1 MSLGTRDY
9 TSPRTPSFGQKRRS
23 LLAGALAK
31 DSPLRKYDWV
41 LLVAVVGLSLIGT
54 LLVYSATQPSAD
66 PRSYLVKQLINVA
79 LGLILMVAV
88 SLLDYRQIRLLA
100 PIVYAVA
107 VLGLVAVLSPLG
119 TTVSGA
125 KAWINLPAGFQ
136 VEPSEFAKI
145 GLVLVIA
152 VVFGEV
158 RDSGRVPGPKHA
170 AGVLALALVPVVL
183 VEREPALGVIILLLL
198 MTFGM
203 VALSGLRLRWVAAL
217 VVTGAA
223 AVAAVFKLH
232 LLRAYQLDRLTAFLH
247 PGADPTGTG
256 YETIH
261 SKIMIGSGGL
271 FGTGWLHGSLVT
283 ASFVPNQ
290 QTDFIFSVAG
300 EEAGFV
306 GCFDHRAA
314 GPADLPRAAH
324 RHPGRRP
331 VRPAGRLRYRAVVRP
346 AGLHQHRHD
355 HRDHAGDRPAA
366 AVCVLRGVSHV
377 RGHDRDRRA
386 PVRAPAPSGV
396 RLTVSCQNACGIGLP
411 PPGAPAAPGAQADP
425 VRRR

>member
-9 TSPRTPSFGQKRRS
+9 TSPRTPSFGQKRRPW
-23 LLAGALAK
+23 LLGALGK
-31 DSPLRKYDWV
+31 DSPLRKYDWL

-66 PRSYLVKQLINVA
+66 PRGYLIKQLINVA

-88 SLLDYRQIRLLA
+88 SLLDYRQIRLFA

-107 VLGLVAVLSPLG
+107 VLGLVVVLSPLG
-119 TTVSGA
+119 TSVSGA

-152 VVFGEV
+152 VVFGEL
-158 RDSGRVPGPKHA
+158 RDSGQIPGPKHA
-170 AGVLALALVPVVL
+170 AGVLALALIPVVL
-183 VEREPALGVIILLLL
+183 VEREPALGVLILLLL

-203 VALSGLRLRWVAAL
+203 IALSGLRLPWVAGL
-217 VVTGAA
+217 AA
-223 AVAAVFKLH
+223 AGALAVLAVFKLH

-261 SKIMIGSGGL
+261 SKIMIGSGGT
-271 FGTGWLHGSLVT
+271 FGTGLLHSQLVT
-283 ASFVPNQ
+283 ANFVPNQ

-300 EEAGFV
+300 QEVGFL
-306 GCFDHRAA
+306 GCAVIIVLLGIVIFRALRIATRADDQFGLLVASGIALWFGSQAFINIGMTIGIMPVTGLPLPFVSYGGSAMFADMIAIGVLQSVHR
-314 GPADLPRAAH
+314 
-324 RHPGRRP
+324 RHPVFG
-331 VRPAGRLRYRAVVRP
+331 
-346 AGLHQHRHD
+346 
-355 HRDHAGDRPAA
+355 
-366 AVCVLRGVSHV
+366 
-377 RGHDRDRRA
+377 
-386 PVRAPAPSGV
+386 
-396 RLTVSCQNACGIGLP
+396 
-411 PPGAPAAPGAQADP
+411 
-425 VRRR
+425 

>member
-9 TSPRTPSFGQKRRS
+9 ASPRIPGFGQKRRS
-23 LLAGALAK
+23 VLLRALAK

-41 LLVAVVGLSLIGT
+41 LLVTVVALSLIGT

-66 PRSYLVKQLINVA
+66 PRSYLIKQLINVA

-88 SLLDYRQIRLLA
+88 SLLDYRQIRMFA

-119 TTVSGA
+119 TSVSGA

-152 VVFGEV
+152 VVFGEL
-158 RDSGRVPGPKHA
+158 RDSGRIPGPRHT
-170 AGVLALALVPVVL
+170 AGVFALAMVPVAL
-183 VEREPALGVIILLLL
+183 VEREPALGVVILLLL

-203 VALSGLRLRWVAAL
+203 IALSGLKLRWVAGL
-217 VVTGAA
+217 AA
-223 AVAAVFKLH
+223 AGVLAVVAVFQLH
-232 LLRAYQLDRLTAFLH
+232 LLRSYQLDRLTSFLH
-247 PGADPTGTG
+247 PAADPTGLG

-261 SKIMIGSGGL
+261 SKIMIGSGGML
-271 FGTGWLHGSLVT
+271 GTGLLHGPLVT

-300 EEAGFV
+300 EEVGFAGCAV
-306 GCFDHRAA
+306 IIALLA
-314 GPADLPRAAH
+314 VLI
-324 RHPGRRP
+324 
-331 VRPAGRLRYRAVVRP
+331 YRALRI
-346 AGLHQHRHD
+346 ASRADDQFGLLVASGIALWFGLQSFINI
-355 HRDHAGDRPAA
+355 GMTI
-366 AVCVLRGVSHV
+366 GIM
-377 RGHDRDRRA
+377 
-386 PVRAPAPSGV
+386 PV
-396 RLTVSCQNACGIGLP
+396 TGLP
-411 PPGAPAAPGAQADP
+411 LPFVSYGGSAMFADMIAIG
-425 VRRR
+425 VLQSVHRRHHVFS

>member
-23 LLAGALAK
+23 LMAGALAK
-31 DSPLRKYDWV
+31 DSTLRKYDWV

-66 PRSYLVKQLINVA
+66 PRSYLIKQLINVA
-79 LGLILMVAV
+79 LGLILLVAV

-100 PIVYAVA
+100 PVVYAVA

-119 TTVSGA
+119 TSVSGA

-152 VVFGEV
+152 VVFGEL

-203 VALSGLRLRWVAAL
+203 IALSGLRLRWVAAL
-217 VVTGAA
+217 VVAGAA
-223 AVAAVFKLH
+223 AVLAVFRLH

-300 EEAGFV
+300 EEVGFV
-306 GCFDHRAA
+306 GCAVIIALLGLLIFRALRIA
-314 GPADLPRAAH
+314 TRADDQFGLLVASGIALWF
-324 RHPGRRP
+324 GLQAFINIGMSIGIMP
-331 VRPAGRLRYRAVVRP
+331 V
-346 AGLHQHRHD
+346 
-355 HRDHAGDRPAA
+355 
-366 AVCVLRGVSHV
+366 
-377 RGHDRDRRA
+377 
-386 PVRAPAPSGV
+386 
-396 RLTVSCQNACGIGLP
+396 TGLP
-411 PPGAPAAPGAQADP
+411 LPFVSYGGSAMFADMIAIG
-425 VRRR
+425 VLQSVHRRHQVFG

>member
-23 LLAGALAK
+23 LLLGALAK

-152 VVFGEV
+152 VVFGEL
-158 RDSGRVPGPKHA
+158 RDSGRIPGPKHA

-203 VALSGLRLRWVAAL
+203 IALSGLRLRWVAAL
-217 VVTGAA
+217 VVAGAL
-223 AVAAVFKLH
+223 AVLAVFKLH

-271 FGTGWLHGSLVT
+271 LGTGWLHGPLVT

-300 EEAGFV
+300 EEVGFV
-306 GCFDHRAA
+306 GCAVIIALLGLLIFRALRIA
-314 GPADLPRAAH
+314 TRADDQFGLLAAS
-324 RHPGRRP
+324 GIALWFGLQAFINIGMTIGIMP
-331 VRPAGRLRYRAVVRP
+331 V
-346 AGLHQHRHD
+346 
-355 HRDHAGDRPAA
+355 
-366 AVCVLRGVSHV
+366 
-377 RGHDRDRRA
+377 
-386 PVRAPAPSGV
+386 
-396 RLTVSCQNACGIGLP
+396 TGLP
-411 PPGAPAAPGAQADP
+411 LPFVSYGGSAMFADMIAIG
-425 VRRR
+425 VLQSVHRRHQVFG

>member
-23 LLAGALAK
+23 LLLGALAK

-88 SLLDYRQIRLLA
+88 SLLDYRQIRLFA

-152 VVFGEV
+152 VVFGEL
-158 RDSGRVPGPKHA
+158 RDSGRIPGPKHA
-170 AGVLALALVPVVL
+170 AGVLALALIPVAL

-203 VALSGLRLRWVAAL
+203 IALSGLRLRWVAAM
-217 VVTGAA
+217 VVAGAL
-223 AVAAVFKLH
+223 AVLAVFKLH

-271 FGTGWLHGSLVT
+271 FGTGFLHGSLVT

-300 EEAGFV
+300 EEVGFV
-306 GCFDHRAA
+306 GCAVIIALLGLLIFRALRIA
-314 GPADLPRAAH
+314 TRADDQFGLLVASGIALWF
-324 RHPGRRP
+324 GLQAFINIGMTIGIMP
-331 VRPAGRLRYRAVVRP
+331 V
-346 AGLHQHRHD
+346 
-355 HRDHAGDRPAA
+355 
-366 AVCVLRGVSHV
+366 
-377 RGHDRDRRA
+377 
-386 PVRAPAPSGV
+386 
-396 RLTVSCQNACGIGLP
+396 TGLP
-411 PPGAPAAPGAQADP
+411 LPFVSYGGSAMFADMIAIG
-425 VRRR
+425 VLQSVHRRHQVFG

>member
-23 LLAGALAK
+23 LLLGALAK
-31 DSPLRKYDWV
+31 DSLLRKYDWV

-66 PRSYLVKQLINVA
+66 PRSYLIKQLINVA
-79 LGLILMVAV
+79 LGLVLMVAV
-88 SLLDYRQIRLLA
+88 SLLDYRQIRMFA

-152 VVFGEV
+152 VVFGEL

-170 AGVLALALVPVVL
+170 AGVLALALIPVAL

-203 VALSGLRLRWVAAL
+203 IALSGLRLRWVAAM
-217 VVTGAA
+217 
-223 AVAAVFKLH
+223 AVAGALAVLAVFKLH

-271 FGTGWLHGSLVT
+271 FGTGFLHGSLVT

-300 EEAGFV
+300 EEVGFV
-306 GCFDHRAA
+306 GCAVIIALLGLLIFRALRIATRADDQFGLLVASGIALWFGLQAFINIGMTIGIMPVTGLPLPFVSYGGSAMFADMIAIGVLQSVHR
-314 GPADLPRAAH
+314 
-324 RHPGRRP
+324 RHPVFG
-331 VRPAGRLRYRAVVRP
+331 
-346 AGLHQHRHD
+346 
-355 HRDHAGDRPAA
+355 
-366 AVCVLRGVSHV
+366 
-377 RGHDRDRRA
+377 
-386 PVRAPAPSGV
+386 
-396 RLTVSCQNACGIGLP
+396 
-411 PPGAPAAPGAQADP
+411 
-425 VRRR
+425 

>member
-23 LLAGALAK
+23 VLLGALAK

-66 PRSYLVKQLINVA
+66 PRSYLIKQLINVA

-88 SLLDYRQIRLLA
+88 SLLDYRQIRLFA

-119 TTVSGA
+119 STVNGA

-136 VEPSEFAKI
+136 IEPLEFAKI

-152 VVFGEV
+152 LVFAELRGM
-158 RDSGRVPGPKHA
+158 GGVPRPRHA
-170 AGVLALALVPVVL
+170 AGVLALAAVPVAL
-183 VEREPALGVIILLLL
+183 VEREPALGVVILLVA

-203 VALSGLRLRWVAAL
+203 IALSGLRLPWVAGL
-217 VVTGAA
+217 AA
-223 AVAAVFKLH
+223 AGVLAVVAVFKLH
-232 LLRAYQLDRLTAFLH
+232 LLRSYQLDRLTAFLH
-247 PGADPTGTG
+247 PGADPSGTG

-261 SKIMIGSGGL
+261 SKIMIGSGGPL
-271 FGTGWLHGSLVT
+271 GTGLLHSQLVT
-283 ASFVPNQ
+283 ANFVPNQ

-300 EEAGFV
+300 QELGFV
-306 GCFDHRAA
+306 GCAVIIVLLGVLIFRALRIAARADDQFGLLVASGIALWFGLQAFINIGMTIGIMPVTGLPLPFVSYGGSAMFADMIAIGVLQSVHR
-314 GPADLPRAAH
+314 
-324 RHPGRRP
+324 RHPVFG
-331 VRPAGRLRYRAVVRP
+331 
-346 AGLHQHRHD
+346 
-355 HRDHAGDRPAA
+355 
-366 AVCVLRGVSHV
+366 
-377 RGHDRDRRA
+377 
-386 PVRAPAPSGV
+386 
-396 RLTVSCQNACGIGLP
+396 
-411 PPGAPAAPGAQADP
+411 
-425 VRRR
+425 

>member
-23 LLAGALAK
+23 LLLGALAK

-152 VVFGEV
+152 VVFGEL
-158 RDSGRVPGPKHA
+158 RDSGRIPGPKHA

-203 VALSGLRLRWVAAL
+203 IALSGLRLRWVAAL
-217 VVTGAA
+217 VVAGAL
-223 AVAAVFKLH
+223 AVLAVFRLH

-271 FGTGWLHGSLVT
+271 FGTGWLHGPLVT

-300 EEAGFV
+300 EEVGFV
-306 GCFDHRAA
+306 GCAVIIALLGLLIFRALRIA
-314 GPADLPRAAH
+314 TRADDQFGLLAAS
-324 RHPGRRP
+324 GIALWFGLQAFINIGMTIGIMP
-331 VRPAGRLRYRAVVRP
+331 V
-346 AGLHQHRHD
+346 
-355 HRDHAGDRPAA
+355 
-366 AVCVLRGVSHV
+366 
-377 RGHDRDRRA
+377 
-386 PVRAPAPSGV
+386 
-396 RLTVSCQNACGIGLP
+396 TGLP
-411 PPGAPAAPGAQADP
+411 LPFVSYGGSAMFADMIAIG
-425 VRRR
+425 VLQSVHRRHQVFG

>member
-23 LLAGALAK
+23 LLLGALAK

-152 VVFGEV
+152 VVFGEL
-158 RDSGRVPGPKHA
+158 RDTGRIPGPKHA

-203 VALSGLRLRWVAAL
+203 IALSGLRLRWVAAL
-217 VVTGAA
+217 VVAGAL
-223 AVAAVFKLH
+223 AVLAVFRLH

-271 FGTGWLHGSLVT
+271 FGTGWLHGPLVT

-300 EEAGFV
+300 EEVGFV
-306 GCFDHRAA
+306 GCAVIIALLGLLIFRALRIA
-314 GPADLPRAAH
+314 TRADDQFGLLAAS
-324 RHPGRRP
+324 GIALWFGLQAFINIGMTIGIMP
-331 VRPAGRLRYRAVVRP
+331 V
-346 AGLHQHRHD
+346 
-355 HRDHAGDRPAA
+355 
-366 AVCVLRGVSHV
+366 
-377 RGHDRDRRA
+377 
-386 PVRAPAPSGV
+386 
-396 RLTVSCQNACGIGLP
+396 TGLP
-411 PPGAPAAPGAQADP
+411 LPFVSYGGSAMFADMIAIG
-425 VRRR
+425 VLQSVHRRHQVFG

>member
-23 LLAGALAK
+23 LMAGALAK
-31 DSPLRKYDWV
+31 DSTLRKYDWV

-66 PRSYLVKQLINVA
+66 PRSYLIKQLINVA

-152 VVFGEV
+152 VVFGEL

-203 VALSGLRLRWVAAL
+203 IALSGLRLRWVAAL
-217 VVTGAA
+217 VVAGAA
-223 AVAAVFKLH
+223 AVLAVFRLH

-300 EEAGFV
+300 EEVGFV
-306 GCFDHRAA
+306 GCAVIIALLGLLIFRALRIA
-314 GPADLPRAAH
+314 TRADDQFGLLVASGIALWF
-324 RHPGRRP
+324 GLQAFINIGMSIGIMP
-331 VRPAGRLRYRAVVRP
+331 V
-346 AGLHQHRHD
+346 
-355 HRDHAGDRPAA
+355 
-366 AVCVLRGVSHV
+366 
-377 RGHDRDRRA
+377 
-386 PVRAPAPSGV
+386 
-396 RLTVSCQNACGIGLP
+396 TGLP
-411 PPGAPAAPGAQADP
+411 LPFVSYGGSAMFADMIAIG
-425 VRRR
+425 VLQSVHRRHQVFG

>member
-23 LLAGALAK
+23 VLLGALAK

-66 PRSYLVKQLINVA
+66 PRSYLIKQLINVA

-88 SLLDYRQIRLLA
+88 SLLDYRQIRLFA

-107 VLGLVAVLSPLG
+107 VLGLVVVLSPLG

-152 VVFGEV
+152 VVFGEL
-158 RDSGRVPGPKHA
+158 RDSGRIPGPKHA
-170 AGVLALALVPVVL
+170 AGVLALALIPVVL
-183 VEREPALGVIILLLL
+183 VEREPALGVLIVLLL

-203 VALSGLRLRWVAAL
+203 IALSGLRLPWLAGLVAAG
-217 VVTGAA
+217 TI
-223 AVAAVFKLH
+223 AVLAVFKLH

-261 SKIMIGSGGL
+261 SKIMIGSGGT
-271 FGTGWLHGSLVT
+271 FGTGLLHSQLVT
-283 ASFVPNQ
+283 ANFVPNQ

-300 EEAGFV
+300 QELGFV
-306 GCFDHRAA
+306 GCAVIIVLLGVLIFRALRIAARADDQFGLLVASGIALWFGLQAFINIGMTIGIMPVTGLPLPFVSYGGSAMFADMIAIGVLQSVHR
-314 GPADLPRAAH
+314 
-324 RHPGRRP
+324 RHPVFG
-331 VRPAGRLRYRAVVRP
+331 
-346 AGLHQHRHD
+346 
-355 HRDHAGDRPAA
+355 
-366 AVCVLRGVSHV
+366 
-377 RGHDRDRRA
+377 
-386 PVRAPAPSGV
+386 
-396 RLTVSCQNACGIGLP
+396 
-411 PPGAPAAPGAQADP
+411 
-425 VRRR
+425 

>member
-23 LLAGALAK
+23 LLLGALAK

-152 VVFGEV
+152 VVFGEL
-158 RDSGRVPGPKHA
+158 RDSGRIPGPKNA

-203 VALSGLRLRWVAAL
+203 IALSGLRLRWVAAL
-217 VVTGAA
+217 VVAGAL
-223 AVAAVFKLH
+223 AVLAVFKLH

-271 FGTGWLHGSLVT
+271 LGTGWLHGPLVT

-300 EEAGFV
+300 EEVGFV
-306 GCFDHRAA
+306 GCAVIIALLGLLIFRALRIA
-314 GPADLPRAAH
+314 TRADDQFGLLAAS
-324 RHPGRRP
+324 GIALWFGLQAFINIGMTIGIMP
-331 VRPAGRLRYRAVVRP
+331 V
-346 AGLHQHRHD
+346 
-355 HRDHAGDRPAA
+355 
-366 AVCVLRGVSHV
+366 
-377 RGHDRDRRA
+377 
-386 PVRAPAPSGV
+386 
-396 RLTVSCQNACGIGLP
+396 TGLP
-411 PPGAPAAPGAQADP
+411 LPFVSYGGSAMFADMIAIG
-425 VRRR
+425 VLQSVHRRHQVFG

>member
-23 LLAGALAK
+23 LLLGALAK

-41 LLVAVVGLSLIGT
+41 LLAAVVGLSLIGT

-152 VVFGEV
+152 VVFGEL
-158 RDSGRVPGPKHA
+158 RDSGRIPGPKNA

-203 VALSGLRLRWVAAL
+203 IALSGLRLRWVAAL
-217 VVTGAA
+217 VVAGAL
-223 AVAAVFKLH
+223 AVLAVFRLH

-271 FGTGWLHGSLVT
+271 FGTGFLHGPLVT

-300 EEAGFV
+300 EEVGFV
-306 GCFDHRAA
+306 GCAVIIALLGLLIFRALRIA
-314 GPADLPRAAH
+314 TRADDQFGLLVASGIALWF
-324 RHPGRRP
+324 GLQAFINIGMTIGIMP
-331 VRPAGRLRYRAVVRP
+331 V
-346 AGLHQHRHD
+346 
-355 HRDHAGDRPAA
+355 
-366 AVCVLRGVSHV
+366 
-377 RGHDRDRRA
+377 
-386 PVRAPAPSGV
+386 
-396 RLTVSCQNACGIGLP
+396 TGLP
-411 PPGAPAAPGAQADP
+411 LPFVSYGGSAMFADMIAIG
-425 VRRR
+425 VLQSVHRRHQVFG

>member
-23 LLAGALAK
+23 LLLGALAK
-31 DSPLRKYDWV
+31 DSLLRKYDWV

-66 PRSYLVKQLINVA
+66 PRSYLIKQLINVA
-79 LGLILMVAV
+79 LGLVLMVAV
-88 SLLDYRQIRLLA
+88 SLLDYRQIRMFA

-152 VVFGEV
+152 VVFGEL
-158 RDSGRVPGPKHA
+158 RDSGRIPGPKHA
-170 AGVLALALVPVVL
+170 AGVLALALIPVVL

-203 VALSGLRLRWVAAL
+203 IALSGLRLRWVAVM
-217 VVTGAA
+217 VVAGAI
-223 AVAAVFKLH
+223 AVLAVFKLH

-300 EEAGFV
+300 EEVGFV
-306 GCFDHRAA
+306 GCAVIIALLGLLIFRALRIASRADDQFGLLVASGIALWFGLQAFINIGMTIGIMPVTGLPLPFVSYGGSAMFADMIAIGVLQSVHR
-314 GPADLPRAAH
+314 
-324 RHPGRRP
+324 RHPVFG
-331 VRPAGRLRYRAVVRP
+331 
-346 AGLHQHRHD
+346 
-355 HRDHAGDRPAA
+355 
-366 AVCVLRGVSHV
+366 
-377 RGHDRDRRA
+377 
-386 PVRAPAPSGV
+386 
-396 RLTVSCQNACGIGLP
+396 
-411 PPGAPAAPGAQADP
+411 
-425 VRRR
+425 

>member
-66 PRSYLVKQLINVA
+66 PRSYLIKQLINVA
-79 LGLILMVAV
+79 LGLVLMVAV
-88 SLLDYRQIRLLA
+88 SLLDYRQIRLFA

-107 VLGLVAVLSPLG
+107 VLGLAAVLSPLG

-152 VVFGEV
+152 VVFGEL
-158 RDSGRVPGPKHA
+158 RDSGRIPGPKHA
-170 AGVLALALVPVVL
+170 AGVLALALIPVVL

-203 VALSGLRLRWVAAL
+203 IALSGLALRWVAAL
-217 VVTGAA
+217 VAAGAI
-223 AVAAVFKLH
+223 AVLAVFKLH

-271 FGTGWLHGSLVT
+271 FGTGFLHGSLVT

-300 EEAGFV
+300 EEVGFV
-306 GCFDHRAA
+306 GCAVIIALLGLLIFRALRIATRADDQFGLLVASGIALWFGLQAFINIGMTIGIMPVTGLPLPFVSYGGSAMFADMIAIGVLQSVHR
-314 GPADLPRAAH
+314 
-324 RHPGRRP
+324 RHPVFG
-331 VRPAGRLRYRAVVRP
+331 
-346 AGLHQHRHD
+346 
-355 HRDHAGDRPAA
+355 
-366 AVCVLRGVSHV
+366 
-377 RGHDRDRRA
+377 
-386 PVRAPAPSGV
+386 
-396 RLTVSCQNACGIGLP
+396 
-411 PPGAPAAPGAQADP
+411 
-425 VRRR
+425 

>member
-23 LLAGALAK
+23 LLLGALAK

-152 VVFGEV
+152 VVFGEL
-158 RDSGRVPGPKHA
+158 RDSGRIPGPKNA
-170 AGVLALALVPVVL
+170 AGVLALALVPVIL

-203 VALSGLRLRWVAAL
+203 IALSGLRLRWVAGL
-217 VVTGAA
+217 VVAGAL
-223 AVAAVFKLH
+223 AVLAVFKLH

-271 FGTGWLHGSLVT
+271 FGTGWLHGPLVT

-300 EEAGFV
+300 EEVGFV
-306 GCFDHRAA
+306 GCAVIIALLGLLIFRALRIA
-314 GPADLPRAAH
+314 TRADDQFGLLAAS
-324 RHPGRRP
+324 GIALWFGLQAFINIGMTIGIMP
-331 VRPAGRLRYRAVVRP
+331 V
-346 AGLHQHRHD
+346 
-355 HRDHAGDRPAA
+355 
-366 AVCVLRGVSHV
+366 
-377 RGHDRDRRA
+377 
-386 PVRAPAPSGV
+386 
-396 RLTVSCQNACGIGLP
+396 TGLP
-411 PPGAPAAPGAQADP
+411 LPFVSYGGSAMFADMIAIG
-425 VRRR
+425 VLQSVHRRHQVFG

>member
-1 MSLGTRDY
+1 M
-9 TSPRTPSFGQKRRS
+9 
-23 LLAGALAK
+23 
-31 DSPLRKYDWV
+31 

-66 PRSYLVKQLINVA
+66 PRSYLIKQLINVA
-79 LGLILMVAV
+79 LGLILMIVV
-88 SLLDYRQIRLLA
+88 SLLDYRQIRLFA

-152 VVFGEV
+152 VVFGEL
-158 RDSGRVPGPKHA
+158 RDGRTPGPKQA
-170 AGVLALALVPVVL
+170 AEVLALALIPVVL

-203 VALSGLRLRWVAAL
+203 IALSGLRLRWVAAM
-217 VVTGAA
+217 V
-223 AVAAVFKLH
+223 AVAALGVLGVFKLH

-247 PGADPTGTG
+247 PQADPTGIG

-271 FGTGWLHGSLVT
+271 FGTGFLHGSLVT

-300 EEAGFV
+300 EEVGFV
-306 GCFDHRAA
+306 GCAVIIALLGLLIFRALRIA
-314 GPADLPRAAH
+314 TRADDQFGLLVASGIALWF
-324 RHPGRRP
+324 GLQAFINIGMTIGIMP
-331 VRPAGRLRYRAVVRP
+331 V
-346 AGLHQHRHD
+346 
-355 HRDHAGDRPAA
+355 
-366 AVCVLRGVSHV
+366 
-377 RGHDRDRRA
+377 
-386 PVRAPAPSGV
+386 
-396 RLTVSCQNACGIGLP
+396 TGLP
-411 PPGAPAAPGAQADP
+411 LPFVSYGGSAMFADMIAIG
-425 VRRR
+425 VLQSVHRRHHVFG

>member
-9 TSPRTPSFGQKRRS
+9 TSPRTPSFGQKPRS
-23 LLAGALAK
+23 LMAGALAK

-79 LGLILMVAV
+79 LGLILLVAV

-152 VVFGEV
+152 VVFGEL
-158 RDSGRVPGPKHA
+158 RDSGRIPGPKHA
-170 AGVLALALVPVVL
+170 AGVLALALIPVVL

-203 VALSGLRLRWVAAL
+203 IALSGLRLRWVAAI
-217 VVTGAA
+217 VAAGAL
-223 AVAAVFKLH
+223 AVLAVFKLH

-271 FGTGWLHGSLVT
+271 FGTGFLHGSLVT

-300 EEAGFV
+300 EEVGFV
-306 GCFDHRAA
+306 GCAVIIALLGLLIFRALRIA
-314 GPADLPRAAH
+314 TRADDQFGLLAAS
-324 RHPGRRP
+324 GIALWFGLQAFINIGMTIGIMP
-331 VRPAGRLRYRAVVRP
+331 V
-346 AGLHQHRHD
+346 
-355 HRDHAGDRPAA
+355 
-366 AVCVLRGVSHV
+366 
-377 RGHDRDRRA
+377 
-386 PVRAPAPSGV
+386 
-396 RLTVSCQNACGIGLP
+396 TGLP
-411 PPGAPAAPGAQADP
+411 LPFVSYGGSAMFADMIAIG
-425 VRRR
+425 VLQSVHRRHQVFG